1 MKVCENPSGCSNIA
15 YPSLILGLAP
25 VGWCLY
31 IYKHRTIT
39 FVVKTILMDLS
50 NGRKVQNIQFNNIVL
65 GMRGL
70 MMAVMLAALMSSLT
84 SVFNSAATVFT
95 MDIWRRVRK
104 QATEREQ
111 LIVGKYVHVPSIH
124 I

>member
-1 MKVCENPSGCSNIA
+1 MSSQFHAEN
-15 YPSLILGLAP
+15 
-25 VGWCLY
+25 
-31 IYKHRTIT
+31 IYT
-39 FVVKTILMDLS
+39 FVMITNFILKWPFS
-50 NGRKVQNIQFNNIVL
+50 NFGRKDLNKQNNNIVL

-104 QATEREQ
+104 QATEKEQ
-111 LIVGKYVHVPSIH
+111 LIVGKYVSSIH

>member
-1 MKVCENPSGCSNIA
+1 
-15 YPSLILGLAP
+15 
-25 VGWCLY
+25 
-31 IYKHRTIT
+31 
-39 FVVKTILMDLS
+39 
-50 NGRKVQNIQFNNIVL
+50 
-65 GMRGL
+65 MRGL

-111 LIVGKYVHVPSIH
+111 LIVGKYVSSIH
-124 I
+124 A

>member
-1 MKVCENPSGCSNIA
+1 MAFFSNFGHKD
-15 YPSLILGLAP
+15 LIKQYNNL
-25 VGWCLY
+25 
-31 IYKHRTIT
+31 
-39 FVVKTILMDLS
+39 VV
-50 NGRKVQNIQFNNIVL
+50 

-111 LIVGKYVHVPSIH
+111 LIVGKYVSSIH
-124 I
+124 A

>member
-1 MKVCENPSGCSNIA
+1 M
-15 YPSLILGLAP
+15 SLHLQ
-25 VGWCLY
+25 VYNNY
-31 IYKHRTIT
+31 IC
-39 FVVKTILMDLS
+39 VKNEFYGIFS
-50 NGRKVQNIQFNNIVL
+50 NGRKLQNNQLNNVVL